1 MRKAAQAASN
11 DQTPETDV
19 AHALANVY
27 CGHIEAVENS
37 VLRRQRQHLSAVV
50 LVLCCIAS
58 VYRFVLQAC
67 AKLIV
72 VI

>member
-1 MRKAAQAASN
+1 M
-11 DQTPETDV
+11 

-27 CGHIEAVENS
+27 YGHIEAVENS
-37 VLRRQRQHLSAVV
+37 VVRRQRQHFAAIV